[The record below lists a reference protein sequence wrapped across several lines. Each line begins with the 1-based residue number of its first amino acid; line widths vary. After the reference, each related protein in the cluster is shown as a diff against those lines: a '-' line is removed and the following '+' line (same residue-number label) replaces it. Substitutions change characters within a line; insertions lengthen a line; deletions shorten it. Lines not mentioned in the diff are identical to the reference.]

1 VHGRWNYR
9 RICSVIIYSFY
20 KTIVFVFTLF
30 LFGFYN
36 GASGTTLYE
45 SWLGYHPQTR
55 HSFLSFPYVCPE
67 PVLVKCSFYI

>member
-1 VHGRWNYR
+1 MHGRWNYR

-45 SWLGYHPQTR
+45 SWLGYLHKTG
-55 HSFLSFPYVCPE
+55 FFGVFPIFVPS
-67 PVLVKCSFYI
+67 PSW